1 MGEATR
7 LQQPPGL
14 QPRAE
19 ITATS
24 ADRIHAGNG
33 VWTHSGRIDSPGI
46 KKGVIMEFLEM
57 LEFKRERTASA
68 RRRAMRVRQQRIERL
83 IAILFRMV
91 MLAAVLMIL
100 AGAGVI
106 DAGRTV
112 TAEVYGALMMLG
124 GGFVIVV
131 GAAIFGGSNE

>member
-1 MGEATR
+1 
-7 LQQPPGL
+7 
-14 QPRAE
+14 
-19 ITATS
+19 
-24 ADRIHAGNG
+24 
-33 VWTHSGRIDSPGI
+33 
-46 KKGVIMEFLEM
+46 M

-131 GAAIFGGSNE
+131 GAAIFGGNNE